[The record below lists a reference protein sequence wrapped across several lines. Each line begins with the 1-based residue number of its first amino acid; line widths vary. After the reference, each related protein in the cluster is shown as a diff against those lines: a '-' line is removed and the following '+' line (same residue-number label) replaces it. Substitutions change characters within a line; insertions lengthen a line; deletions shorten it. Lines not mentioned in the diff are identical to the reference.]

1 MAPFSRSALVG
12 HLPAIGPVFAFVK
25 YDGTRL
31 SITGV
36 EGPKADGNCRG
47 GCGQISLS
55 TEVQAAPGVDLP
67 RLRRA
72 WEEWHLN
79 DMRAGSPAQQ
89 AHLKAHPI
97 TDRLN
102 YYDAACAS
110 LAAAGLNP
118 DPGHLID
125 GKPYRYGSRWLA
137 EPVPEDVLQ
146 FLAALPDNT
155 ADLQTI
161 LDDCPKPP
169 KRRSTLADECHDLA
183 DRINNED

>member
-1 MAPFSRSALVG
+1 MSPFSRSTLVG
-12 HLPAIGPVFAFVK
+12 HLLATGPVFVFVK
-25 YDGTRL
+25 YDGARL

-36 EGPKADGNCRG
+36 EGPKANGNCRG
-47 GCGQISLS
+47 SCGQLG
-55 TEVQAAPGVDLP
+55 TFAKVQAAPGVDLA

-72 WEEWHLN
+72 WDEWHLN
-79 DMRAGSPAQQ
+79 DMRAGSPAQC

-125 GKPYRYGSRWLA
+125 GKPYRYGSRWLS
-137 EPVPEDVLQ
+137 EPVPEGVLQ
-146 FLAALPDNT
+146 FLASLPDNS
-155 ADLQTI
+155 ADV
-161 LDDCPKPP
+161 PAAW
-169 KRRSTLADECHDLA
+169 RE
-183 DRINNED
+183 

>member
-1 MAPFSRSALVG
+1 MSPFSRSTLVG
-12 HLPAIGPVFAFVK
+12 RLLGIGPVFVFVK

-31 SITGV
+31 SVTHV
-36 EGPKADGNCRG
+36 EGPESNGRSRG
-47 GCGQISLS
+47 PCGYVG
-55 TEVQAAPGVDLP
+55 THCEWEGMEPAPGVDVA
-67 RLRRA
+67 RLLQA
-72 WEEWHLN
+72 AEAWHLN
-79 DMRAGSPAQQ
+79 DMRAGSPAQR

-125 GKPYRYGSRWLA
+125 GKPYRYRSRWLF

-146 FLAALPDNT
+146 FLAALPDNS
-155 ADLQTI
+155 ADVPAAWRT
-161 LDDCPKPP
+161 
-169 KRRSTLADECHDLA
+169 
-183 DRINNED
+183 